1 MALEFKIE
9 TKIDSSG
16 NPLYLTDKTG
26 AYVVTDN
33 EGGWGTP
40 NPERNLNALMA
51 IVEKIIHVDGEPN
64 TFLSPV
70 TNQIVYNGS
79 IDNTYETAFQFT
91 MGNDGGYIHHFL
103 LLPVSTDGITTLE
116 GDTILENWYFYMTDG
131 VIYQKDSLG
140 ANIVVDDYSV
150 LIDIA
155 NADRPTQAN
164 CQKLWTP
171 DLAVE
176 EGKMY
181 NEYRTARED
190 CDDEREKLLD
200 GIELGYN
207 VKHAN
212 GLFYQGLQLEAEDVI
227 ETQLEKYGL

>member
-9 TKIDSSG
+9 TKIDGSG

-40 NPERNLNALMA
+40 NPTRNLNALMA
-51 IVEKIIHVDGEPN
+51 IVEKIVHEDGESN

-70 TNQIVYNGS
+70 TNQIVYS
-79 IDNTYETAFQFT
+79 PSVDNTYETAFQFT
-91 MGNDGGYIHHFL
+91 MGADGGHIHYFL
-103 LLPVSTDGITTLE
+103 LIPVSTNGITTLE

-131 VIYQKDSLG
+131 NIYQKNSLG
-140 ANIVVDDYSV
+140 DNVVIYDYSV
-150 LIDIA
+150 LIDTT
-155 NADRPTQAN
+155 NSDRPTQAN

-171 DLAVE
+171 QLAIQ
-176 EGKMY
+176 EGKTY
-181 NEYRTARED
+181 NEYRQARKD
-190 CDDEREKLLD
+190 CDNERDILLD

-227 ETQLEKYGL
+227 ETELEKYGL

>member
-33 EGGWGTP
+33 EGGWGAP

-79 IDNTYETAFQFT
+79 IDNTYETSFQFT
-91 MGNDGGYIHHFL
+91 MGSDGGYIHYFL

-131 VIYQKDSLG
+131 NVYQKDSVG
-140 ANIVVDDYSV
+140 DNIVVDDYSV
-150 LIDIA
+150 LIDTSNA
-155 NADRPTQAN
+155 NRPTQAN
-164 CQKLWTP
+164 CQKMWTP
-171 DLAVE
+171 KLAVK
-176 EGKMY
+176 EGSVY
-181 NEYRTARED
+181 NEYRQARRD
-190 CDDEREKLLD
+190 CDNEQEILLE
-200 GIELGYN
+200 GIEIGYN

-227 ETQLEKYGL
+227 ETELEKYGL